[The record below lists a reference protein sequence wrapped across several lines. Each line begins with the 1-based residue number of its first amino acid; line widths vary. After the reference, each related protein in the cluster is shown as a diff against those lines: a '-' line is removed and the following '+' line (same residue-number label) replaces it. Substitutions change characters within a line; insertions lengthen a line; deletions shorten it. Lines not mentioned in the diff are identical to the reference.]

1 MKQFIILALLLIT
14 FSKAEVEYPVR
25 FAYINTIKQWWPPTA
40 IAAGMGVPGYAQ
52 STIYNHIALTFWGC
66 NSEMDIV
73 KIWSNPTIYM
83 GFDSEFG
90 STDGEIQK
98 NLKKKYND
106 GGVKIMISAFGA
118 TEHPTSAGTDPTV
131 CATKLG
137 NYVLNNNLDGVDL
150 DWEDNAAMEAG
161 IGEEWLITFTKKLR

>member
-1 MKQFIILALLLIT
+1 
-14 FSKAEVEYPVR
+14 
-25 FAYINTIKQWWPPTA
+25 
-40 IAAGMGVPGYAQ
+40 MGVPGYAQ
-52 STIYNHIALTFWGC
+52 ETIYNHIALTFWGC
-66 NSEMDIV
+66 NDVMDMVKVWDDPITYLGSETGEGTTKD
-73 KIWSNPTIYM
+73 
-83 GFDSEFG
+83 
-90 STDGEIQK
+90 EIQK

-118 TEHPTSAGTDPTV
+118 TEHPTSANIDPTT

-161 IGEEWLITFTKKLR
+161 LGE